1 MRLDNFDLN
10 LLMAFEAL
18 LQERS
23 VTRAAERLNVTQSA
37 MSASLK
43 RLRESF
49 QDEILVQHGK
59 KMIPTQH
66 ALAISQE
73 VSTVLIRLKSL
84 IASSTRFDPATSKRR
99 FRLVASDYITT
110 VLIAPLVEVLHVEA
124 PRVKLELTSPGATST
139 ALLEA
144 GEIDLILTPDTFLEG
159 DHPRE
164 LLFNE
169 SFVVAGAKTNPLLQ
183 APMSRES
190 YLEGSHVV
198 VRISGQP
205 SYIEK
210 ELHSLVPERR
220 IELSAQSFIQVPW
233 LLSGTRHLSV
243 MHERLAKVSAPVF
256 GLTLVQPPFTLS
268 KMPEMMQHHS
278 ARTNDAGL
286 AWLRRRIVEFAQR
299 V

>member
-18 LQERS
+18 LRERS
-23 VTRAAERLNVTQSA
+23 VTRAAERMNVTQSA

-66 ALAISQE
+66 ALALSQE
-73 VSTVLIRLKSL
+73 VSNVLVRLKSL
-84 IASSTRFDPATSKRR
+84 IASSTRFDPVTSNRR

-110 VLIAPLVEVLHVEA
+110 VLIAPLIEALHVEA
-124 PRVKLELTSPGATST
+124 PGVKLELTSPGATST

-169 SFVVAGAKTNPLLQ
+169 EFVVAGAADNPLLQ
-183 APMSRES
+183 KEMSRET
-190 YLEGSHVV
+190 YLEGGHVV

-210 ELHSLVPERR
+210 ELHGIVPERR
-220 IELSAQSFIQVPW
+220 VELTAQSFIQVPW
-233 LLSGTRHLSV
+233 LLSGTSRLSV

-256 GLTLVQPPFTLS
+256 GLALAPPPFELP

-286 AWLRRRIVEFAQR
+286 AWLRRRIVSFAEK